1 MFERLGGQTVM
12 FGNFRSEMERVE
24 IEVVTGCFC
33 HSKYDLLMR
42 TLAPRNPK
50 QTKENH
56 KNLTVLA
63 WYCLK
68 SRFEAGEFKTLML
81 PFKLTVHI

>member
-1 MFERLGGQTVM
+1 M

-81 PFKLTVHI
+81 PFKLMVHI